1 MPICHHW
8 GETCGHHKVL
18 IHKQSFVQGS
28 VVSGSVALNMTV
40 LVQFSLSSGIRR
52 SKPREKLPDLDVTW

>member
-18 IHKQSFVQGS
+18 IHKQSFMQGS
-28 VVSGSVALNMTV
+28 VISGLVALNMTV
-40 LVQFSLSSGIRR
+40 LFQFFAVFRHS
-52 SKPREKLPDLDVTW
+52 PEQTT